1 MEQTKLNLKHKIG
14 QGITPRQFM
23 DGMQVRTMV
32 HFQIPDTRAQ
42 FHANYESFGWT
53 SEDDERF
60 FAALS
65 GNGGLR
71 CLILCTD
78 WCPDVIWNVPVLFRV
93 MERGGIPTEVLI
105 MEEHLET
112 MDLFLTDGGRAQPI
126 AVFLKPDGEVL
137 GRWGARPAYLQAVM
151 TRFKQNNPDKEHPD
165 YKENLNRTYR
175 ELGELYHAGNEYRDE
190 IIRELREL
198 FATFEP

>member
-14 QGITPRQFM
+14 QGITPQQFM

-32 HFQIPDTRAQ
+32 HFQIPDTKAQ
-42 FHANYESFGWT
+42 FHVNYENFGWPT
-53 SEDDERF
+53 EDDEQF
-60 FAALS
+60 FAGLS
-65 GNGGLR
+65 GRGDLR

-93 MERGGIPTEVLI
+93 MERSGVPTEVLI

-126 AVFLKPDGEVL
+126 AVFLKPDGEVH
-137 GRWGARPAYLQAVM
+137 GHWGARPAYLQAVM
-151 TRFKQNNPDKEHPD
+151 TRFKQCNPDKEHPD

-175 ELGELYHAGNEYRDE
+175 ELGELYHAGNDYRDA

-198 FATFEP
+198 LTAFER